1 MISLIFNMK
10 KYGPIIT
17 LAGFSLILISL
28 LIAISSV
35 PSNISQD
42 ETFLVSS
49 LFEGMFDDV
58 SETFQIMPGDL
69 IYTSYTTSL
78 SDIPLLWGI
87 QIIDYQYGDMLYIQI
102 SNIFG
107 DSYGE
112 FIQNDSILFTTTLI
126 DQSDTLNFQ
135 IENTGTGIIDV
146 VVMFSED
153 PENSDAFSNPN
164 SPVMDM
170 ILPLMISGF
179 LIILGIILLPIGI
192 ILTILDLK
200 NKLDNKRNY

>member
-1 MISLIFNMK
+1 MK
-10 KYGPIIT
+10 KYGPIIA

-35 PSNISQD
+35 PSDISED

-58 SETFQIMPGDL
+58 SETFQIMPGDV

-78 SDIPLLWGI
+78 SDVPLLWGI

-112 FIQNDSILFTTTLI
+112 FIQNDSVLFTTTLI

-135 IENTGTGIIDV
+135 IENTGTRIIDA

-164 SPVMDM
+164 SPMMDM
-170 ILPLMISGF
+170 LLALIVSGF
-179 LIILGIILLPIGI
+179 LIILGILILLIGI
-192 ILTILDLK
+192 IITILDLK

>member
-1 MISLIFNMK
+1 MK
-10 KYGPIIT
+10 KYGPIIA
-17 LAGFSLILISL
+17 LVGFTLILISL

-35 PSNISQD
+35 PSNISED
-42 ETFLVSS
+42 ETFLISS

-58 SETFQIMPGDL
+58 SETFQIMPGDVV
-69 IYTSYTTSL
+69 YTSYTTSL
-78 SDIPLLWGI
+78 SDVPLLWGI

-112 FIQNDSILFTTTLI
+112 FIQNDSVLFTTTII

-135 IENTGTGIIDV
+135 IENTGTRIIDT

-153 PENSDAFSNPN
+153 PKNSDAFSNPN
-164 SPVMDM
+164 SPMMDM
-170 ILPLMISGF
+170 LLPLIISGF
-179 LIILGIILLPIGI
+179 LIILGIIILIIGI
-192 ILTILDLK
+192 IVTILDLK
-200 NKLDNKRNY
+200 NKLDNDRNY

>member
-179 LIILGIILLPIGI
+179 LIILGIMLLPIGI

>member
-1 MISLIFNMK
+1 MK
-10 KYGPIIT
+10 KYGPIIA
-17 LAGFSLILISL
+17 LVGFSLILISL

-35 PSNISQD
+35 PSNISED

-58 SETFQIMPGDL
+58 SETFQIVPGDI

-78 SDIPLLWGI
+78 SDVPLLWGI

-112 FIQNDSILFTTTLI
+112 FIQNDSVLFTTTII

-135 IENTGTGIIDV
+135 IENTGTRIIDT

-164 SPVMDM
+164 SPMMDM
-170 ILPLMISGF
+170 LLPLIISGF
-179 LIILGIILLPIGI
+179 LIILGIIILIIGI
-192 ILTILDLK
+192 IVTILDLK
-200 NKLDNKRNY
+200 NKLDNDRNY

>member
-1 MISLIFNMK
+1 MK
-10 KYGPIIT
+10 KYGPIIV
-17 LAGFSLILISL
+17 LVGFSLILISL

-35 PSNISQD
+35 PSNISED

-58 SETFQIMPGDL
+58 SETFQIMPGDV

-78 SDIPLLWGI
+78 SDVPLLWGI

-112 FIQNDSILFTTTLI
+112 FIQNDSVLFTTTII

-135 IENTGTGIIDV
+135 IENTGTRIIDT

-153 PENSDAFSNPN
+153 PKNSDAFSNPN
-164 SPVMDM
+164 SPMMDM
-170 ILPLMISGF
+170 LLPLIISGF
-179 LIILGIILLPIGI
+179 LIILGIIILLIGI
-192 ILTILDLK
+192 IVTILDLK

>member
-1 MISLIFNMK
+1 MK
-10 KYGPIIT
+10 KYGPIIA
-17 LAGFSLILISL
+17 LVGFSLILISL

-35 PSNISQD
+35 PSNISED

-58 SETFQIMPGDL
+58 SETFQIMPGDV

-78 SDIPLLWGI
+78 SDVPLLWGI

-112 FIQNDSILFTTTLI
+112 FIQNDSVLFTTTII

-135 IENTGTGIIDV
+135 IENTGTRIIDT

-164 SPVMDM
+164 SPMMDM
-170 ILPLMISGF
+170 LLPLIISGF
-179 LIILGIILLPIGI
+179 LIILGIVILLIGI
-192 ILTILDLK
+192 IVTILDLK

>member
-1 MISLIFNMK
+1 MK
-10 KYGPIIT
+10 KYGPII
-17 LAGFSLILISL
+17 AFVGFSLILISL

-35 PSNISQD
+35 PSDISED

-58 SETFQIMPGDL
+58 SETLQIMPGDV

-78 SDIPLLWGI
+78 SDVPLLWGI

-112 FIQNDSILFTTTLI
+112 FIQNDSVLFTTTLI

-135 IENTGTGIIDV
+135 IENTGTRIIDA

-164 SPVMDM
+164 SPMMDM
-170 ILPLMISGF
+170 LLALIVSGF
-179 LIILGIILLPIGI
+179 LIILGILILLIGI
-192 ILTILDLK
+192 IITILDLK

>member
-1 MISLIFNMK
+1 MK
-10 KYGPIIT
+10 KYGPII
-17 LAGFSLILISL
+17 AFVGFSLILISL

-35 PSNISQD
+35 PSDISED

-58 SETFQIMPGDL
+58 SETLQIMPGDV

-78 SDIPLLWGI
+78 SDVPLLWGI

-112 FIQNDSILFTTTLI
+112 FIQNDSVLFTTTLI

-135 IENTGTGIIDV
+135 IENTGTRIIDA

-164 SPVMDM
+164 SPMMDM
-170 ILPLMISGF
+170 LLPLIISGF
-179 LIILGIILLPIGI
+179 LIILGILILLIGI

-200 NKLDNKRNY
+200 NKLDNNRNY

>member
-1 MISLIFNMK
+1 MK
-10 KYGPIIT
+10 KYGPII
-17 LAGFSLILISL
+17 AFVGFSLILISL

-35 PSNISQD
+35 PSDISED

-58 SETFQIMPGDL
+58 SETLQIMPGDV

-78 SDIPLLWGI
+78 SDVPLLWGI

-112 FIQNDSILFTTTLI
+112 FIQNDSVLFTTTLI

-135 IENTGTGIIDV
+135 IENTGTRIIDT

-164 SPVMDM
+164 SPMMDM
-170 ILPLMISGF
+170 LLALIVSGF
-179 LIILGIILLPIGI
+179 LIILGILILLIGI
-192 ILTILDLK
+192 IITILDLK

>member
-1 MISLIFNMK
+1 MK
-10 KYGPIIT
+10 KYGPIIA
-17 LAGFSLILISL
+17 LVGFSLILISL

-35 PSNISQD
+35 PSNISED
-42 ETFLVSS
+42 ETFFVSS

-58 SETFQIMPGDL
+58 SETFQIMPGDV

-78 SDIPLLWGI
+78 SDVPLLWGI
-87 QIIDYQYGDMLYIQI
+87 QIIDYQYGDKLYIQI

-107 DSYGE
+107 NSYGE
-112 FIQNDSILFTTTLI
+112 FIQNDSVLFTTTMV

-135 IENTGTGIIDV
+135 IENTGTRIIDT

-164 SPVMDM
+164 SPMMDM
-170 ILPLMISGF
+170 LLPLIISGF
-179 LIILGIILLPIGI
+179 LIILGIIILIIGI
-192 ILTILDLK
+192 IVTILDLK
-200 NKLDNKRNY
+200 NKLDSDRNY

>member
-1 MISLIFNMK
+1 MK
-10 KYGPIIT
+10 KYGPIIA
-17 LAGFSLILISL
+17 LAGFSLILISF

-35 PSNISQD
+35 PSDISQD

-58 SETFQIMPGDL
+58 SETFQIMPGDI

-87 QIIDYQYGDMLYIQI
+87 QIINYQYGDMLYIQI

>member
-1 MISLIFNMK
+1 MK
-10 KYGPIIT
+10 KYGPII
-17 LAGFSLILISL
+17 AFVGFSLILISL

-35 PSNISQD
+35 PSDISED

-58 SETFQIMPGDL
+58 SETFQIMPGDV

-78 SDIPLLWGI
+78 SDVPLLWGI

-112 FIQNDSILFTTTLI
+112 FIQNDSVLFTTTLI

-135 IENTGTGIIDV
+135 IENTGTRIIDA

-153 PENSDAFSNPN
+153 PENSDVFSNPN
-164 SPVMDM
+164 SPMMDM
-170 ILPLMISGF
+170 ILPLIVSGF
-179 LIILGIILLPIGI
+179 LIILGIIILLIGI
-192 ILTILDLK
+192 IVTILDLK

>member
-1 MISLIFNMK
+1 MK
-10 KYGPIIT
+10 KYGPII
-17 LAGFSLILISL
+17 AFVGFSLILISL

-35 PSNISQD
+35 PSDISED

-58 SETFQIMPGDL
+58 SETFQIMPGDI

-78 SDIPLLWGI
+78 SDVPLLWGI

-112 FIQNDSILFTTTLI
+112 FIQNDSVLFTTTLI

-135 IENTGTGIIDV
+135 IENTGTRIIDA

-164 SPVMDM
+164 SPMMDM
-170 ILPLMISGF
+170 LLALIVSGF
-179 LIILGIILLPIGI
+179 LIILGILILLIGI
-192 ILTILDLK
+192 IITILDLK

>member
-1 MISLIFNMK
+1 MK
-10 KYGPIIT
+10 KYGPIIA
-17 LAGFSLILISL
+17 LVGLGLILISL

-35 PSNISQD
+35 PSNISED

-58 SETFQIMPGDL
+58 SETFQIMPGDV

-78 SDIPLLWGI
+78 SDVPLLWGI

-112 FIQNDSILFTTTLI
+112 FIQNDSVLFTTTII

-135 IENTGTGIIDV
+135 IENTGTRIIDT

-153 PENSDAFSNPN
+153 PKNSDAFSNPN
-164 SPVMDM
+164 SPMMDM
-170 ILPLMISGF
+170 LLPLIISGF
-179 LIILGIILLPIGI
+179 LTILGIIILLLGI
-192 ILTILDLK
+192 IVTILDLK

>member
-1 MISLIFNMK
+1 MK
-10 KYGPIIT
+10 KYGPIIA
-17 LAGFSLILISL
+17 LAGFGLILISL

-112 FIQNDSILFTTTLI
+112 FIQNDSVLFTTTII

>member
-1 MISLIFNMK
+1 MK
-10 KYGPIIT
+10 KYGPII
-17 LAGFSLILISL
+17 AFVGFSLILISL

-35 PSNISQD
+35 PSDISED

-58 SETFQIMPGDL
+58 SETFQIMPGDV

-78 SDIPLLWGI
+78 SDVPLLWGI

-112 FIQNDSILFTTTLI
+112 FIQNDSVLFTTTLI

-135 IENTGTGIIDV
+135 IENTGTRIIDT

-153 PENSDAFSNPN
+153 PENSDVFSNPN
-164 SPVMDM
+164 SPMVDM
-170 ILPLMISGF
+170 LLALIVSGF
-179 LIILGIILLPIGI
+179 LIILGILILLIGI
-192 ILTILDLK
+192 IITILDLK

>member
-1 MISLIFNMK
+1 MK
-10 KYGPIIT
+10 KYGPVIA
-17 LAGFSLILISL
+17 LVGFGLILISL

-35 PSNISQD
+35 PSNISED

-58 SETFQIMPGDL
+58 SETFQIMPGDV

-78 SDIPLLWGI
+78 SDVPLLWGI

-112 FIQNDSILFTTTLI
+112 FIQNDSVLFTTTII

-135 IENTGTGIIDV
+135 IENTGTRIIDT

-153 PENSDAFSNPN
+153 PKNSDAFSNPN
-164 SPVMDM
+164 SPMMDM
-170 ILPLMISGF
+170 LLPLIISGF
-179 LIILGIILLPIGI
+179 LTILGIIILLLGI
-192 ILTILDLK
+192 IVTILDLK

>member
-1 MISLIFNMK
+1 MK
-10 KYGPIIT
+10 KYGPIIA

-58 SETFQIMPGDL
+58 SETFQIMPGDI

-153 PENSDAFSNPN
+153 PDVFSNPN

>member
-1 MISLIFNMK
+1 MK
-10 KYGPIIT
+10 KYGPIIA
-17 LAGFSLILISL
+17 LVGFGLILISL

-35 PSNISQD
+35 PSNISED

-58 SETFQIMPGDL
+58 SETFQIMPGDV

-78 SDIPLLWGI
+78 SDVPLLWGI

-112 FIQNDSILFTTTLI
+112 FIQNDSVLFTTTMV

-135 IENTGTGIIDV
+135 IENTGTRIIDT

-153 PENSDAFSNPN
+153 PKNSDAFSNPN
-164 SPVMDM
+164 SPMMDM
-170 ILPLMISGF
+170 LLPLIISGF
-179 LIILGIILLPIGI
+179 LTILGIIILLLGI
-192 ILTILDLK
+192 IVTILDLK
-200 NKLDNKRNY
+200 NKLDNDRNY

>member
-1 MISLIFNMK
+1 MK

>member
-1 MISLIFNMK
+1 MK
-10 KYGPIIT
+10 KYGPII
-17 LAGFSLILISL
+17 AFVGFSLILISL
-28 LIAISSV
+28 LIAVSSV
-35 PSNISQD
+35 PSDISED

-58 SETFQIMPGDL
+58 SETFQIMPGDV

-78 SDIPLLWGI
+78 SDVPLLWGI

-112 FIQNDSILFTTTLI
+112 FIQNDSVLFTTTLI

-135 IENTGTGIIDV
+135 IENTGTRIIDA

-164 SPVMDM
+164 SPMMDM
-170 ILPLMISGF
+170 LLALIVSGF
-179 LIILGIILLPIGI
+179 LIILGILILLIGI
-192 ILTILDLK
+192 IITILDLK
-200 NKLDNKRNY
+200 NKLDNDRNY

>member
-1 MISLIFNMK
+1 MK
-10 KYGPIIT
+10 KYGPIIA
-17 LAGFSLILISL
+17 LVGFSLILISL

-35 PSNISQD
+35 PSNISED

-58 SETFQIMPGDL
+58 SETFQIMPGDV

-78 SDIPLLWGI
+78 SDVPLLWGI

-112 FIQNDSILFTTTLI
+112 FIQNDSVLFTTTII

-135 IENTGTGIIDV
+135 IENTGTRIIDT

-164 SPVMDM
+164 SPMMDM
-170 ILPLMISGF
+170 LLPLIISGF
-179 LIILGIILLPIGI
+179 LIILGIIILLIGI
-192 ILTILDLK
+192 IVTILDLK

>member
-1 MISLIFNMK
+1 MK
-10 KYGPIIT
+10 KYGPIIA
-17 LAGFSLILISL
+17 LVGFGLILISL

-35 PSNISQD
+35 PSNISED

-58 SETFQIMPGDL
+58 SETFQIMPGDV

-78 SDIPLLWGI
+78 SDVPLLWGI

-112 FIQNDSILFTTTLI
+112 FIQNDSVLFTTTII

-135 IENTGTGIIDV
+135 IENTGTRIIDT

-164 SPVMDM
+164 SPMMDM
-170 ILPLMISGF
+170 LLPLIISGF
-179 LIILGIILLPIGI
+179 LIILGIIILIIGI
-192 ILTILDLK
+192 IVTILDLK
-200 NKLDNKRNY
+200 NKLDNDRNY

>member
-1 MISLIFNMK
+1 MK
-10 KYGPIIT
+10 KYGPIIA

-58 SETFQIMPGDL
+58 SETFQIMPGDI

-135 IENTGTGIIDV
+135 IENTGTGIIDA

-170 ILPLMISGF
+170 ILPLIISGF
-179 LIILGIILLPIGI
+179 LVILGITLLLIGI
-192 ILTILDLK
+192 ILTLLDLK
-200 NKLDNKRNY
+200 NKLDNNRNY

>member
-1 MISLIFNMK
+1 MK
-10 KYGPIIT
+10 KYGPIIA
-17 LAGFSLILISL
+17 LVGLGLILISL

-35 PSNISQD
+35 PSNISED

-58 SETFQIMPGDL
+58 SETFQIMPGDV

-78 SDIPLLWGI
+78 SDVPLLWGI

-112 FIQNDSILFTTTLI
+112 FIQNDSVLFTTTII

-135 IENTGTGIIDV
+135 IENTGTRIIDT

-153 PENSDAFSNPN
+153 PKNSDAFSNPN
-164 SPVMDM
+164 SPMMDM
-170 ILPLMISGF
+170 LLPLIISGF
-179 LIILGIILLPIGI
+179 LIILGIIILIIGI
-192 ILTILDLK
+192 IVTILDLK

>member
-1 MISLIFNMK
+1 MK
-10 KYGPIIT
+10 KYGPII
-17 LAGFSLILISL
+17 AFVGFSLILISL
-28 LIAISSV
+28 LIAVSSV
-35 PSNISQD
+35 PSDISED

-58 SETFQIMPGDL
+58 SETLQIMPGDV

-78 SDIPLLWGI
+78 SDVPLLWGI

-112 FIQNDSILFTTTLI
+112 FIQNDSVLFTTTLI

-135 IENTGTGIIDV
+135 IENTGTRIIDA

-164 SPVMDM
+164 SPMMDM
-170 ILPLMISGF
+170 LLALIVSGF
-179 LIILGIILLPIGI
+179 LIILGILILLIGI
-192 ILTILDLK
+192 IITILDLK

>member
-1 MISLIFNMK
+1 MK
-10 KYGPIIT
+10 KYGPIIA
-17 LAGFSLILISL
+17 LVGFSLILISL

-35 PSNISQD
+35 PSNISED

-58 SETFQIMPGDL
+58 SETFQIVPGDI

-78 SDIPLLWGI
+78 SDVPLLWGI
-87 QIIDYQYGDMLYIQI
+87 QIIDYQYGDKLYIQI

-107 DSYGE
+107 NSYGE
-112 FIQNDSILFTTTLI
+112 FIQNDSVLFTTTMV

-135 IENTGTGIIDV
+135 IKNTGTRIIDT

-153 PENSDAFSNPN
+153 PQNSSISANVRST
-164 SPVMDM
+164 M
-170 ILPLMISGF
+170 IYKDS
-179 LIILGIILLPIGI
+179 
-192 ILTILDLK
+192 
-200 NKLDNKRNY
+200 YS

>member
-1 MISLIFNMK
+1 MK

-58 SETFQIMPGDL
+58 SETFQIMPGDI

-135 IENTGTGIIDV
+135 IENTGTGVIDV

-179 LIILGIILLPIGI
+179 LIILGIMLLPIGI

>member
-1 MISLIFNMK
+1 MK

-17 LAGFSLILISL
+17 LAGFSLILISF

-35 PSNISQD
+35 PSDISQD

-58 SETFQIMPGDL
+58 SETFQIMPGDI

-135 IENTGTGIIDV
+135 IENTGTGVIDV

>member
-1 MISLIFNMK
+1 MK
-10 KYGPIIT
+10 KYGPIIA
-17 LAGFSLILISL
+17 LVGFSLILISL

-35 PSNISQD
+35 PSNISED

-58 SETFQIMPGDL
+58 SETLQIMPGDV

-78 SDIPLLWGI
+78 SDVPLLWGI

-112 FIQNDSILFTTTLI
+112 FIQNDSVLFTTTLI

-135 IENTGTGIIDV
+135 IENTGTRIIDA

-164 SPVMDM
+164 SPMMDM
-170 ILPLMISGF
+170 LLALIVSGF
-179 LIILGIILLPIGI
+179 LIILGILILLIGI
-192 ILTILDLK
+192 IITILDLK

>member
-1 MISLIFNMK
+1 MK
-10 KYGPIIT
+10 KYGPIIA

-58 SETFQIMPGDL
+58 SETFQIMPGDI

-179 LIILGIILLPIGI
+179 LIILGIIILLIGI
-192 ILTILDLK
+192 IVTILDLK
-200 NKLDNKRNY
+200 NKLDNDRNY

>member
-1 MISLIFNMK
+1 MK
-10 KYGPIIT
+10 KYGPII
-17 LAGFSLILISL
+17 AFVGFSLILISL

-35 PSNISQD
+35 PSDISED

-58 SETFQIMPGDL
+58 SETFQIMPGDV

-78 SDIPLLWGI
+78 SDVPLLWGI

-112 FIQNDSILFTTTLI
+112 FIQNDSVLFTTTLI

-135 IENTGTGIIDV
+135 IENTGTRIIDA

-153 PENSDAFSNPN
+153 PENSDVFSNPN
-164 SPVMDM
+164 SPMMDM
-170 ILPLMISGF
+170 LLALIVSGF
-179 LIILGIILLPIGI
+179 LIILGILILLIGI
-192 ILTILDLK
+192 IITILDLK